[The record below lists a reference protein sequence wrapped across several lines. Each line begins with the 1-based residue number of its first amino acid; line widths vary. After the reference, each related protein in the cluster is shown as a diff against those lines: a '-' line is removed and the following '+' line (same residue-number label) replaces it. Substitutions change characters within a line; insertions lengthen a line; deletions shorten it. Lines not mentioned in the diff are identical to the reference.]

1 MLQKS
6 QAAPP
11 QQLTPEQVTR
21 PQRSKPKQLSAF
33 RTHLANIF
41 QLLIKELRSIRSDP
55 ILLVLVAYAF
65 TFAIYAAATGARTEA
80 TNLAVGVV
88 DEDRSDLSRRIADG
102 LTPPTFQPAVAI
114 AATEIDSS
122 MESQRF
128 VFVLEIPPKF
138 QADIGRAAAF
148 GSNQCR
154 CHRRCAGVP
163 WNDIPSERDRQLC
176 LGLCDRA

>member
-114 AATEIDSS
+114 AATEIDS
-122 MESQRF
+122 
-128 VFVLEIPPKF
+128 V
-138 QADIGRAAAF
+138 D
-148 GSNQCR
+148 
-154 CHRRCAGVP
+154 GVATVCIRP
-163 WNDIPSERDRQLC
+163 
-176 LGLCDRA
+176 